1 MIALQG
7 VGNLYCW
14 EVVYSRPDTV
24 WLGFKFLTDGDQ
36 GNRVDVDGDR
46 AYVMGRFDGV
56 IANSVLAPLGLKVG
70 ARIGM
75 HDWLMAL
82 NDPHLW
88 WGPIA

>member
-1 MIALQG
+1 M
-7 VGNLYCW
+7 
-14 EVVYSRPDTV
+14 
-24 WLGFKFLTDGDQ
+24 
-36 GNRVDVDGDR
+36 DVDGDR

-56 IANSVLAPLGLKVG
+56 IANSVLAPFDLKVG

-75 HDWLMAL
+75 HDWLVAL